1 MYSSLDF
8 RLVLNGNVQTLST
21 HNAPENDP
29 IQGLLFVPSLNPN
42 DPCNDIAAPFVPPNV
57 TRKEDVSPFGD
68 HSIALAPWISVECT
82 HSFLNASQHEE
93 PDALIFF
100 LPAQDNKEKPPPPDD
115 PTWVLGDSD
124 EWKDRN
130 EFPVYA
136 IPGPDGATLMQRL
149 SWYSGDATSTS
160 PHENG
165 NSAVAP
171 HRHHHENVRL
181 FTFIDLA
188 KNGKKMPSLWGFVL
202 AILGTI
208 LVLSMLL
215 LVCYQIVQKRRRR
228 RLRRRIEAGDADL
241 ESLGLNQMKV
251 PQEIVDQLPK
261 YTFPDVNAPPEAL
274 LPGNMHS
281 HHTKFFT
288 DGHGSIT
295 TIEEE
300 PEDRDEIDADHGSH
314 VQRPQ
319 PATTTTTTANT
330 TTTTINQPISTT
342 PSVDRLSYSQ
352 TTCAICLDD
361 YEPGLSIVRE
371 MPCGHIFDAH
381 CIDTFL
387 TQNSSLCP
395 LCKKSVLP
403 SGTHPIPVTN
413 VMVQRDYMQ
422 RRTN

>member
-1 MYSSLDF
+1 M
-8 RLVLNGNVQTLST
+8 
-21 HNAPENDP
+21 
-29 IQGLLFVPSLNPN
+29 ILF
-42 DPCNDIAAPFVPPNV
+42 
-57 TRKEDVSPFGD
+57 
-68 HSIALAPWISVECT
+68 
-82 HSFLNASQHEE
+82 
-93 PDALIFF
+93 
-100 LPAQDNKEKPPPPDD
+100 
-115 PTWVLGDSD
+115 
-124 EWKDRN
+124 
-130 EFPVYA
+130 
-136 IPGPDGATLMQRL
+136 
-149 SWYSGDATSTS
+149 
-160 PHENG
+160 
-165 NSAVAP
+165 
-171 HRHHHENVRL
+171 
-181 FTFIDLA
+181 LA

-215 LVCYQIVQKRRRR
+215 LVCYRIVQKRRRR

-274 LPGNMHS
+274 LPNNTHS
-281 HHTKFFT
+281 HHTKFFS
-288 DGHGSIT
+288 DCHGSIT

-300 PEDRDEIDADHGSH
+300 PEDRDEIDADHEPH
-314 VQRPQ
+314 IQRPQ
-319 PATTTTTTANT
+319 PATTTTTTTANT
-330 TTTTINQPISTT
+330 TTTTVNQPISTT
-342 PSVDRLSYSQ
+342 LSVDRLSYSQ

-413 VMVQRDYMQ
+413 IMVQRDYMQ
-422 RRTN
+422 RRTR